1 MDRENVVYL
10 YNEIQRSPKNL
21 KIELLYDSTILLLG
35 IYLEKNMILKDM
47 LIPIVIAALFTI
59 TKMWK

>member
-10 YNEIQRSPKNL
+10 YNEIQRFPKNL

>member
-35 IYLEKNMILKDM
+35 IYLKKNMILKDM